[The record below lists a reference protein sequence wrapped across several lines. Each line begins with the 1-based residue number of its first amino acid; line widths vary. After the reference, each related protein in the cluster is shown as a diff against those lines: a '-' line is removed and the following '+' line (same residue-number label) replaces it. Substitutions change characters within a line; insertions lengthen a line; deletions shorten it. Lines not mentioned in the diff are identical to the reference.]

1 MCPVL
6 SMAYD
11 AVFIGVYIGV
21 TPLTPLHP
29 FGRRP
34 VCAIRKIRLSP
45 PESHRRAA
53 VKARL

>member
-1 MCPVL
+1 MQIK
-6 SMAYD
+6 S
-11 AVFIGVYIGV
+11 VFLRKWGLTHFPRRGGRGRPS
-21 TPLTPLHP
+21 PLRP
-29 FGRRP
+29 RP